1 MLTEQG
7 SYQAAAAGF
16 TAMGNTA
23 AAATAL
29 KSSVAAGVLGKK
41 RILKNNIGAGISIA
55 KIAATTLQ
63 SRGGASGGGG
73 GGGEEGGGGGRTFD
87 FNLVGSTGQDQ
98 LAQAVGGQ
106 FNQGPVQAYVV
117 SSQMT
122 SQQQLDNIIESD
134 ATFGGDN

>member
-1 MLTEQG
+1 MLEEQAG
-7 SYQAAAAGF
+7 YRASAGLYSAVPVVAAGF
-16 TAMGNTA
+16 EAQAVM
-23 AAATAL
+23 
-29 KSSVAAGVLGKK
+29 AGVMGKK

-73 GGGEEGGGGGRTFD
+73 GGGEGGGGGRTFD

-106 FNQGPVQAYVV
+106 FSQGPVQAYVV

>member
-1 MLTEQG
+1 MI
-7 SYQAAAAGF
+7 AAG
-16 TAMGNTA
+16 TKAIG
-23 AAATAL
+23 AATGIGASA
-29 KSSVAAGVLGKK
+29 KA
-41 RILKNNIGAGISIA
+41 RIAKNKISAGISIA
-55 KIAATTLQ
+55 SILATSL
-63 SRGGASGGGG
+63 SSKGSISGGGG
-73 GGGEEGGGGGRTFD
+73 GGAAGGGGGGRTFD

-106 FNQGPVQAYVV
+106 FSQGPVQAYVV